1 MARILIAPHDS
12 QWPAQFE
19 AERAR
24 LEAGLAGLP
33 LQIEHVGSTAVP
45 GLAAKP
51 IIDIVVG
58 LAADHDLDAIVA
70 PMQGLGYSYI
80 ARYETHGSNPMPF
93 RRYFRNRPP
102 GDSSETVHVLCVHVG
117 SNFWVRQLTF
127 RDHLRATPRTAAD
140 YERLKRKLAPQFTDG
155 NAYAEAKTEFI
166 EGVLAKLSVRPA
178 ARRVQAGDAATW
190 RRIRLAALADTPD
203 AFGSTYVEEA
213 TTSMETWEQVVA
225 RSAQGFDETRL
236 FAEDNAAACGILGTF
251 RLADRPDT
259 AMIVSMWVAPT
270 HRRRGVGRMLVDAAV
285 RWAQAGGYREV
296 VLWATEHNEPA
307 KALYQ
312 AIGFRLTRRT
322 EPLRSNPKLLLEEL
336 RLPLT

>member
-33 LQIEHVGSTAVP
+33 VQIEHVGSTAVP
-45 GLAAKP
+45 GLGAKP
-51 IIDIVVG
+51 IIDIMVG
-58 LAADHDLDAIVA
+58 LTAGHDLDAIVA
-70 PMQGLGYSYI
+70 PLQGLGYSYI
-80 ARYETHGSNPMPF
+80 ARYETDGNPMPF
-93 RRYFRNRPP
+93 RRYFRNKPP
-102 GDSSETVHVLCVHVG
+102 GDSSETVHIHCVHIG

-127 RDHLRATPRTAAD
+127 RDHLRATPHTAAD
-140 YERLKRKLAPQFTDG
+140 YERLKRKLAPQFADG

-166 EGVLAKLSVRPA
+166 AGVLAKLDVRPV
-178 ARRVQAGDAATW
+178 ARRVHAGDVATW
-190 RRIRLAALADTPD
+190 RRIRLDALADTPD
-203 AFGSTYVEEA
+203 AFGSTYVEES
-213 TTSMETWEQVVA
+213 TTPMETWEQVVA

-236 FAEDNAAACGILGTF
+236 FAEDNAAPCGIVSAF

-259 AMIVSMWVAPT
+259 AMIVNMWVAPT
-270 HRRRGVGRMLVDAAV
+270 HRRRGVGRMLVETAV
-285 RWAQAGGYREV
+285 GWAQAGGYRAL

-312 AIGFRLTRRT
+312 AIGFRLTGRT
-322 EPLRSNPKLLLEEL
+322 EPLRSNAKLLLEEL